1 MKTETD
7 KEIVASND
15 ARRRLKLRAMK
26 EARVKMGTKENY
38 DDKKEGEKGMRCK
51 NLCKEEGKKPH
62 TCTSM
67 NTSVG
72 VQNRVTIWTISGRDT

>member
-1 MKTETD
+1 MRGLRRMKTETD

-38 DDKKEGEKGMRCK
+38 DDKKEGEK
-51 NLCKEEGKKPH
+51 
-62 TCTSM
+62 
-67 NTSVG
+67 
-72 VQNRVTIWTISGRDT
+72 RDAV